1 MEINVNFILF
11 EELKEKPDGGGAD
24 TRTVI
29 LRESKDV
36 DSALDSA
43 APDIDSPE

>member
-1 MEINVNFILF
+1 MEINVNFVLF
-11 EELKEKPDGGGAD
+11 EELKEKPDGRAEA
-24 TRTVI
+24 RIVI

-43 APDIDSPE
+43 APDFNSPK